1 MADIKINLDLI
12 YPVGSIY
19 MNVNQVD
26 PGEIF
31 GGTWQ
36 RIQGRFL
43 LCATG
48 DNGGATGGE
57 SEHKLTAA
65 ELPAHEH
72 KLFWGT
78 EYVVVNDNNKGTGAT
93 NWDQLKLKHLG
104 SGETYAG
111 GFYARSYQTGS
122 AIGQAHNNLPP
133 YLTVY
138 TWKRIA

>member
-19 MNVNQVD
+19 MNVNKVD
-26 PGEIF
+26 PSEIF

-57 SEHKLTAA
+57 SEHTLTAD
-65 ELPAHEH
+65 ELPQHSH
-72 KLFWGT
+72 RVYWGT
-78 EYVVVNDNNKGTGAT
+78 EYCIVNDNNTGTGSASW
-93 NWDQLKLKHLG
+93 NQLKLKKLG

-111 GFYARSYQTGS
+111 GLSASTGS
-122 AIGQAHNNLPP
+122 GLLGKAHNNLPP